1 MGYGEYL
8 PRCFFCVLLDTE
20 ELCGAV
26 SENGALGVAP
36 ARRFTCFVWQS
47 ERRVEEGCPPF
58 HVGFAMRGSPLGEH
72 SGGLLGGKG
81 GAVESRA

>member
-1 MGYGEYL
+1 MSTC
-8 PRCFFCVLLDTE
+8 PVVFFCVFLDTE

-36 ARRFTCFVWQS
+36 AHRFTCFVGLS
-47 ERRVEEGCPPF
+47 ERRVEGGCSPF
-58 HVGFAMRGSPLGEH
+58 YEGFAMRGSPLGGH
-72 SGGLLGGKG
+72 LDGLLGGKG

>member
-26 SENGALGVAP
+26 SGSGALGVAP
-36 ARRFTCFVWQS
+36 AHRFTCFVGQS
-47 ERRVEEGCPPF
+47 ERRVVGGCSPF
-58 HVGFAMRGSPLGEH
+58 YEGFA
-72 SGGLLGGKG
+72 
-81 GAVESRA
+81 V